1 MEHTDDIISLC
12 VNENQKFKNVV
23 ATAQIG
29 KNPIIHVWNAID
41 KQTLSILSDLHKNSQ
56 GICSLG
62 FSSSGKLLVSVG
74 LDNNHTIGVWR
85 WQEGALVASA
95 SADTMPN
102 RIFRCMFRP
111 DSDSVFV
118 TVGFKH
124 VKFWSVAG
132 SELIKRKG
140 VLTDWNTSGNKLKK
154 MPTMLSVAFGQVS
167 SSQSSTFIFFNLII
181 LLKFKG
187 NITYT
192 GSMGGE
198 IFIWKDN
205 VLIRAVLN
213 AHKGPIFT
221 MYTSLFDGCIV
232 TGSKEKKYFKY

>member
-1 MEHTDDIISLC
+1 MS
-12 VNENQKFKNVV
+12 
-23 ATAQIG
+23 
-29 KNPIIHVWNAID
+29 

-74 LDNNHTIGVWR
+74 LDQNYTIGVWR
-85 WQEGALVASA
+85 WQEGTLVASA
-95 SADTMPN
+95 SADTKPH

-132 SELIKRKG
+132 SELVKKKG
-140 VLTDWNTSGNKLKK
+140 VLTDWNSSGTKLKK
-154 MPTMLSVAFGQVS
+154 MPTMLSIAFGQVN
-167 SSQSSTFIFFNLII
+167 F
-181 LLKFKG
+181 KFKFCHFKYSIMLNFFYFQG

-192 GSMGGE
+192 GSMIGAV
-198 IFIWKDN
+198 FIWKDN
-205 VLIRAVLN
+205 VLIRLISD
-213 AHKGPIFT
+213 AHQGPIFT
-221 MYTSLFDGCIV
+221 MYTSLFDGYIL
-232 TGSKEKKYFKY
+232 TGSKEKK

>member
-1 MEHTDDIISLC
+1 MLKLVLKFQRIFKTIFICFCVLWIVNQSFYLEHTDDIISLC
-12 VNENQKFKNVV
+12 VNENPKFKNIV

-29 KNPIIHVWNAID
+29 INPIIHVWNAMD

-74 LDNNHTIGVWR
+74 LDTNHTIGVWR
-85 WQEGALVASA
+85 WQEGTLVASA
-95 SADTMPN
+95 SADAYPH

-140 VLTDWNTSGNKLKK
+140 VLTDWNNTGAKLKK
-154 MPTMLSVAFGQVS
+154 MPTMLSLAFGQVS
-167 SSQSSTFIFFNLII
+167 TLSFI
-181 LLKFKG
+181 
-187 NITYT
+187 
-192 GSMGGE
+192 
-198 IFIWKDN
+198 
-205 VLIRAVLN
+205 
-213 AHKGPIFT
+213 H
-221 MYTSLFDGCIV
+221 
-232 TGSKEKKYFKY
+232 

>member
-1 MEHTDDIISLC
+1 LEHTDDIISLC
-12 VNENQKFKNVV
+12 INENPKFKNVV

-29 KNPIIHVWNAID
+29 VNPNIHIWNAMT

-74 LDNNHTIGVWR
+74 LDQNYTIGVWR
-85 WQEGALVASA
+85 WQEGTLVASA
-95 SADTMPN
+95 SADTKPH

-140 VLTDWNTSGNKLKK
+140 VLTDWNASGNKLKK
-154 MPTMLSVAFGQVS
+154 MPTMLSIAFGQVRLDII
-167 SSQSSTFIFFNLII
+167 IFLILSDRI
-181 LLKFKG
+181 GFFFKG
-187 NITYT
+187 NVTYT
-192 GSMGGE
+192 GSMLGD
-198 IFIWKDN
+198 IFVWKDN
-205 VLIRAVLN
+205 VLVRVVSS
-213 AHKGPIFT
+213 AHQGPIFT
-221 MYTSLFDGCIV
+221 MYTSLFDGNIL
-232 TGSKEKKYFKY
+232 TGSKEKK